1 MTREMVKTEL
11 FLVENPL
18 SYFMRSTYLGRDRF
32 RKETAVIG
40 ETPWALANLHPTG
53 M

>member
-1 MTREMVKTEL
+1 METEL

-18 SYFMRSTYLGRDRF
+18 AYFMSSTILGRDRF
-32 RKETAVIG
+32 RKETAVFG